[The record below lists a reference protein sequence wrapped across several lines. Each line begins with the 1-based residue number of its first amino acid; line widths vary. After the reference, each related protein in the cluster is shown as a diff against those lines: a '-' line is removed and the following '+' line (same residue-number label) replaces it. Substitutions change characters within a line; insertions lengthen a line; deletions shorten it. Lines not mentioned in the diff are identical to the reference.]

1 MKKTILITTFLL
13 LTHCSLLFAQGQP
26 APEAGEPI
34 KSMGQPSKW
43 EFYLAPMALYDGDL
57 DKWGGQLTGGLWRY
71 LMNPNFGIGLAGE
84 GYLGA
89 VDSETDSGVRALAGV
104 KMFFLQAGID
114 YSFRRDELD
123 AIIRLE
129 FPLRR
134 GGLFGRGGKFRVD
147 WLPGRDDFFNFGLTF
162 PFGQPY
168 KGKTRTKHDRV
179 TLPPLP
185 PEKPVISEEIALAS
199 KLGPILD
206 QARHAASW
214 MNKYTTPF
222 FDQDLSKGE
231 DELASFR
238 QKVLSFKAHL
248 NLADDQYPEGH
259 TPYAET
265 LAYHRAI
272 DQAFTMALEGNG
284 EDPQSK
290 EKGTRIADE
299 ARKILLED
307 VIIPYT
313 RLLGQNKKNDSLLGY
328 GVRAGHRFEGWLDQH
343 PSLSEARKEAALYVF
358 QEVLRIIDSNRE
370 GSKGIWGDSKLVWI
384 PMHYGLKPLQCD
396 SQKEMDG
403 ILEKV
408 TENKF
413 VHGNDTYYVI
423 NEQFQPEVAR
433 MILEAEDYHVLWI
446 HDYRGVTPVGNPD
459 RIGFG
464 QTLYGYLHA
473 MTNRARAYDEK
484 GEFPVYL
491 IIIDQFYYEA
501 NKGKLWLDLL
511 EDPLG
516 YELRLP
522 QGYKAWEKQI
532 REAQNQ
538 LRSAVASS
546 SRLQE
551 EARRFGEDWL
561 SKKIKVHVN
570 ITHPADWSFRSA
582 HLIDNFPIAPDVLMH
597 DHRKISFYDVT
608 ELDPGKGEAI
618 HGGLGIGEHYA
629 GPTWEDR
636 AILMRGPALLALKD
650 AARQVLLQQGFK
662 EDEIPAPLRPL
673 PKPPNY
679 EQMVNALV
687 EKGWDATLMDIHNE
701 TGFRSKPINAVKATL
716 YSLMPPGSTIIVPD
730 SLWNSPFWGGMLA
743 GAALRGC
750 KVLVIAPALANAPSA
765 GFPQMSRAYELFSRL
780 IIVQNELQN
789 EIESAGGMLKLGKF
803 SSTSEMGDYRA
814 GFEEFRKGI
823 RKYPFIKE
831 IFPFRQDVYDAID
844 ALEQELEKTGFQP
857 TYYTEDIEKRRPKL
871 HLKTNFFASQ
881 EMQDLLAWEGW
892 ADVMLYY
899 GRHRTAFLGREEG
912 TYVNVKDVPE
922 EAEEA
927 VNTLLSSY
935 WNSLSEEEKHRV
947 MYYLSIGSQNQ
958 DYRGTI
964 MDGEVAAVISGYY
977 SLIGVM
983 DLFFMSAST
992 TWVENIEDLDALLPP
1007 ESGWRR
1013 WLGRYIQK
1021 AL

>member
-1 MKKTILITTFLL
+1 MKKTILIPSIILL
-13 LTHCSLLFAQGQP
+13 MHCSLLFAQGQP
-26 APEAGEPI
+26 DPEAGEPI

-43 EFYLAPMALYDGDL
+43 ELYVAPMVLHDGDL
-57 DKWGGQLTGGLWRY
+57 DKWGGHLTGGLWRH
-71 LMNPNFGIGLAGE
+71 LMNPNYGIGLAGE
-84 GYLGA
+84 GYLGG
-89 VDSETDSGVRALAGV
+89 VDSRTDSGVRALAGL
-104 KMFFLQAGID
+104 KMFFLQGGID
-114 YSFRRDELD
+114 YSFRKDELD
-123 AIIRLE
+123 GIIRLE

-134 GGLFGRGGKFRVD
+134 GGLFGRGGKIRAD
-147 WLPGRDDFFNFGLTF
+147 WIPGRDHSFNIGLTF
-162 PFGQPY
+162 PLGQPY

-179 TLPPLP
+179 ALPPP
-185 PEKPVISEEIALAS
+185 HEKPETSEEMALAS
-199 KLGPILD
+199 ELGPLLD

-222 FDQDLSKGE
+222 FDQELSKGE
-231 DELASFR
+231 DELAKFR
-238 QKVLSFKAHL
+238 EKVNSFKQHIKL
-248 NLADDQYPEGH
+248 VDDQYPEGH
-259 TPYAET
+259 THCAET

-272 DQAFTMALEGNG
+272 DQAFTLAATGSAEF
-284 EDPQSK
+284 DPDK
-290 EKGTRIADE
+290 ERGTRIADE
-299 ARKILLED
+299 ARKIFLED
-307 VIIPYT
+307 VVIPYN

-328 GVRAGHRFEGWLDQH
+328 GVLAEHRFEGWLDKH
-343 PSLSEARKEAALYVF
+343 MSLSGAQKKALLYVF
-358 QEVLRIIDSNRE
+358 EELLGIMDENRE
-370 GSKGIWGDSKLVWI
+370 GSKTVWGDSKLVWV
-384 PMHYGLKPLQCD
+384 PLHYGLKPLEYD
-396 SQKEMDG
+396 SQTEMDR
-403 ILEKV
+403 ILEMV
-408 TENKF
+408 TGDRF
-413 VHGNDTYYVI
+413 VHGNDAYYVI

-446 HDYRGVTPVGNPD
+446 HDYRGVTPAGNPD
-459 RIGFG
+459 RIGFA

-473 MTNRARAYDEK
+473 MTNRVRAYDEK
-484 GEFPVYL
+484 GKFPVYL

-501 NKGKLWLDLL
+501 NKGKVWLDLL

-516 YELRLP
+516 YELHLP
-522 QGYKAWEKQI
+522 AGYEEWEKQI
-532 REAQNQ
+532 REEQDQ
-538 LRSAVASS
+538 LRSAVENS

-551 EARRFGEDWL
+551 EARRFGQDWL
-561 SKKIKVHVN
+561 SNKIKVHVN

-636 AILMRGPALLALKD
+636 AILMRGPVLLALKE
-650 AARQVLLQQGFK
+650 AARRVLLQQGF
-662 EDEIPAPLRPL
+662 EENEIPVPLRPL

-679 EQMVNALV
+679 EKMVVALV
-687 EKGWDATLMDIHNE
+687 ERGWDGTLMDIHNE
-701 TGFRSKPINAVKATL
+701 TGFRSKPINAAKATL
-716 YSLMPPGSTIIVPD
+716 YSLMPAGSTIIVPD

-780 IIVQNELQN
+780 IIVQNELQDQ
-789 EIESAGGMLKLGKF
+789 IRAAGGMLKLGKYAR
-803 SSTSEMGDYRA
+803 TSEMGDYKE
-814 GFEEFRKGI
+814 GFEEFREGI

-831 IFPFRQDVYDAID
+831 IFPFRQPVYDAID
-844 ALEQELEKTGFQP
+844 AFEEELARKGFEP
-857 TYYTEDIEKRRPKL
+857 TFYTEDIEKRRPKL

-881 EMQDLLAWEGW
+881 EMQDLLAWGGW
-892 ADVMLYY
+892 AEVMLHY

-912 TYVNVKDVPE
+912 TYVDIKDVPE

-927 VNTLLSSY
+927 AVKLLTSY
-935 WNSLSEEEKHRV
+935 WNSLTEEEKRRV

-964 MDGEVAAVISGYY
+964 MDGEVAALISGYY
-977 SLIGVM
+977 SLIGVI
-983 DLFFMSAST
+983 DLFFMSATT
-992 TWVENIEDLDALLPP
+992 TWVDNLEELDELLPP

>member
-1 MKKTILITTFLL
+1 MKRTILITTIFLL
-13 LTHCSLLFAQGQP
+13 TNCSLLFAQGQP
-26 APEAGEPI
+26 GPSALEPI

-43 EFYLAPMALYDGDL
+43 GFYLAPMAVYDGEL

-89 VDSETDSGVRALAGV
+89 VDSRTDSGVRALAGV

-114 YSFRRDELD
+114 YSFRNDDLD

-147 WLPGRDDFFNFGLTF
+147 WLPGRDNSFNLGLTF

-168 KGKTRTKHDRV
+168 KGKTRTKLDHV
-179 TLPPLP
+179 ALPPP
-185 PEKPVISEEIALAS
+185 REEPETPKEPALSS
-199 KLGPILD
+199 KLGPVLD
-206 QARHAASW
+206 QAGHAANW
-214 MNKYTTPF
+214 INKYTTPF
-222 FDQDLSKGE
+222 FDQDLSGGE
-231 DELASFR
+231 DELAAFR
-238 QKVLSFKAHL
+238 DKVRSFKAHL
-248 NLADDQYPEGH
+248 KLVDVQYPEGH
-259 TPYAET
+259 TSYAEA

-272 DQAFTMALEGNG
+272 DRAFTLALESN
-284 EDPQSK
+284 EDARSK
-290 EKGTRIADE
+290 KQGTRIADE

-307 VIIPYT
+307 VIIPYN
-313 RLLGQNKKNDSLLGY
+313 RLLGQNKKNDCLLGY
-328 GVRAGHRFEGWLDQH
+328 GVQAGHRFEAWLDLH
-343 PSLSEARKEAALYVF
+343 MSSLSEAQKKAILYVF
-358 QEVLRIIDSNRE
+358 GELLKILDRNRM
-370 GSKGIWGDSKLVWI
+370 GSKTVWGDSKLVWI
-384 PMHYGLKPLQCD
+384 PMQYGLKPFEYD
-396 SQKEMDG
+396 SQKEMDK
-403 ILEKV
+403 ILEKM
-408 TENKF
+408 TEDTF
-413 VHGNDTYYVI
+413 VHGNDAYYVI

-446 HDYRGVTPVGNPD
+446 HDYRGVTPAGNPD
-459 RIGFG
+459 RIGFA

-473 MTNRARAYDEK
+473 MTNRVQAYDEQGK
-484 GEFPVYL
+484 FPVYI

-522 QGYKAWEKQI
+522 QGYKDWEKQI
-532 REAQNQ
+532 RDAQEQ

-551 EARRFGEDWL
+551 EASRLGKDWL
-561 SKKIKVHVN
+561 FKKIKVHVN
-570 ITHPADWSFRSA
+570 VTNPADWSFRSA

-636 AILMRGPALLALKD
+636 AILMRGPVLLRLKD
-650 AARQVLLQQGFK
+650 AARRVLLQQGFK

-673 PKPPNY
+673 PKPSNY
-679 EQMVNALV
+679 DQMVNALV
-687 EKGWDATLMDIHNE
+687 EKGWDATLMDVHNE
-701 TGFRSKPINAVKATL
+701 TGFRSKPINAAKATL
-716 YSLMPPGSTIIVPD
+716 YSLMPRGSTIIVPD

-780 IIVQNELQN
+780 IIVQNELQD
-789 EIESAGGMLKLGKF
+789 EIGAAGGMLKLGNF
-803 SSTSEMGDYRA
+803 SSTSEMGDYSA

-844 ALEQELEKTGFQP
+844 AFEQELEKKGFQP

-881 EMQDLLAWEGW
+881 EMQDLLAWDGW
-892 ADVMLYY
+892 AEVMLHY

-912 TYVNVKDVPE
+912 DYVDIKDLPE

-927 VNTLLSSY
+927 VHKLLSTY
-935 WNSLSEEEKHRV
+935 WNSLTGEEKRRV

-977 SLIGVM
+977 SLIGVV

-992 TWVENIEDLDALLPP
+992 TWVDNIEDLDGLLPP
-1007 ESGWRR
+1007 QSGWRR
-1013 WLGRYIQK
+1013 WLGRYMQK

>member
-1 MKKTILITTFLL
+1 MKKTILITAVIL
-13 LTHCSLLFAQGQP
+13 LTHFSLPFAQGQP
-26 APEAGEPI
+26 GPDAGEPK

-43 EFYLAPMALYDGDL
+43 ELYLAPMALYDGDL

-84 GYLGA
+84 GYIGV
-89 VDSETDSGVRALAGV
+89 VDSRTDSGLRALAGV

-114 YSFRRDELD
+114 YSFRKDELD
-123 AIIRLE
+123 AILRLE

-147 WLPGRDDFFNFGLTF
+147 WLPGRGHSLNFGLTF

-168 KGKTRTKHDRV
+168 KGKTRTKGDRV
-179 TLPPLP
+179 ALPPP
-185 PEKPVISEEIALAS
+185 PEKPEISEEIALAS
-199 KLGPILD
+199 KLGPVLD

-214 MNKYTTPF
+214 INKYTTPF

-231 DELASFR
+231 DELAEFR
-238 QKVLSFKAHL
+238 AKVRSFKKHL
-248 NLADDQYPEGH
+248 NLVDDQYPEGH
-259 TPYAET
+259 TYYAEA

-272 DQAFTMALEGNG
+272 DQAFTLAV
-284 EDPQSK
+284 
-290 EKGTRIADE
+290 KGSGKFSLNKKIATRIADE
-299 ARKILLED
+299 VRNILLED
-307 VIIPYT
+307 VIIPYN

-328 GVRAGHRFEGWLDQH
+328 GVLAGHRFEGWLDQH
-343 PSLSEARKEAALYVF
+343 MSLSEVQKKAILYVF
-358 QEVLRIIDSNRE
+358 EEVVRIMDRNRE
-370 GSKGIWGDSKLVWI
+370 GSKTVWGDSKLVWI
-384 PMHYGLKPLQCD
+384 PMHYGLKPLQYD
-396 SQKEMDG
+396 SQKEMDK
-403 ILEKV
+403 ILEMV
-408 TENKF
+408 TGDEF
-413 VHGNDTYYVI
+413 VHGNDPYYVI

-446 HDYRGVTPVGNPD
+446 HDYRGVTPAGNPD
-459 RIGFG
+459 RIGFA

-473 MTNRARAYDEK
+473 MTNRAREYDEK
-484 GEFPVYL
+484 GKFPVYL

-511 EDPLG
+511 EDPLNH
-516 YELRLP
+516 ELLLP
-522 QGYKAWEKQI
+522 AGYKEWENQM
-532 REAQNQ
+532 REAQDQ
-538 LRSAVASS
+538 LRSAVANS

-551 EARRFGEDWL
+551 EARQLGRDWL

-636 AILMRGPALLALKD
+636 AILMRGPVLLTLKD
-650 AARQVLLQQGFK
+650 AARRVLLQQGF
-662 EDEIPAPLRPL
+662 EENEIPAPLRPL
-673 PKPPNY
+673 PKPSNY
-679 EQMVNALV
+679 KQMVNALV
-687 EKGWDATLMDIHNE
+687 EKGWDATLMDVHNE
-701 TGFRSKPINAVKATL
+701 TGFRSKPINAAKATL

-750 KVLVIAPALANAPSA
+750 KVLVIAPALKNAPSS
-765 GFPQMSRAYELFSRL
+765 GFPQMSRAHELFSRL
-780 IIVQNELQN
+780 IIVQNELKD
-789 EIESAGGMLKLGKF
+789 EIEAAGGMLKVGKYAR
-803 SSTSEMGDYRA
+803 SSELGDYRA

-831 IFPFRQDVYDAID
+831 IFPFRQYVYEAID
-844 ALEQELEKTGFQP
+844 AFEEELARKGFEP
-857 TYYTEDIEKRRPKL
+857 TFYTEDIEKRRPKL
-871 HLKTNFFASQ
+871 HLKTNFFASK

-892 ADVMLYY
+892 SQVMLYY
-899 GRHRTAFLGREEG
+899 GRHRAAMVGREEG
-912 TYVNVKDVPE
+912 AYVDVKDTPE
-922 EAEEA
+922 EAEE
-927 VNTLLSSY
+927 VVDKLLSSY
-935 WNSLSEEEKHRV
+935 WDSLAEEERRKV

-977 SLIGVM
+977 SLIGVI
-983 DLFFMSAST
+983 DLFFMSATT
-992 TWVENIEDLDALLPP
+992 TWVDNLEELDELLPP